1 MEMGFISIFT
11 IEYLIRLSS
20 TTRNRWEFMKEF
32 LNVVDVMSILPFYIE
47 LLVLYVV
54 GSSRGVPDMR
64 VLRAL
69 RLIRIFKLGRY
80 SEDLHFIGRG
90 IAKSVNSFYLMGA
103 MLSLGV
109 LSFSALLWLLDQGEW
124 DEKKQCYVRQP
135 VEPHYSGCSPY
146 QSVPNSFWWAITTM
160 STVGYGDT
168 YPMSNVARVVAGF
181 SMVVGILC
189 VAMPTTVLSVEF
201 ATLYAVSKLENRE
214 KKVLKHLQELSK
226 PELELILKIRAVE
239 KQARRLREKVPH
251 LHLMMKVLHGEG
263 KNQRQFTASL
273 DMLNNAALMN
283 LSHLQ
288 AYIYQVAAEEGKE
301 WI

>member
-1 MEMGFISIFT
+1 
-11 IEYLIRLSS
+11 
-20 TTRNRWEFMKEF
+20 
-32 LNVVDVMSILPFYIE
+32 
-47 LLVLYVV
+47 
-54 GSSRGVPDMR
+54 
-64 VLRAL
+64 
-69 RLIRIFKLGRY
+69 
-80 SEDLHFIGRG
+80 
-90 IAKSVNSFYLMGA
+90 
-103 MLSLGV
+103 
-109 LSFSALLWLLDQGEW
+109 
-124 DEKKQCYVRQP
+124 
-135 VEPHYSGCSPY
+135 
-146 QSVPNSFWWAITTM
+146 
-160 STVGYGDT
+160 
-168 YPMSNVARVVAGF
+168 MSNAARVVAGF